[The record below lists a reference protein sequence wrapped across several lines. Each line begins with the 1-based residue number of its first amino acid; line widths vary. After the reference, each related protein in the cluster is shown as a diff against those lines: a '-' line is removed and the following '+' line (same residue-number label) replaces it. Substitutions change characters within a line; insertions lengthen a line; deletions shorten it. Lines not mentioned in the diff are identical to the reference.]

1 MPSIVWPLKKP
12 GKMLRRMTRV
22 LLILALATPIVELKA
37 AQFRDGTTVFDSPP
51 RLVEFVTTRD
61 RTNTT
66 RATYYITVNLLPETG
81 EPLKT
86 LTVSLT
92 EGRFNRLRYRLDE
105 IVVFQGDRQNR
116 GAFIPVESAE
126 YAENTQ
132 TLTIRLVEAVS
143 PGQLVTFG
151 IKPVRNPNRDGIYL
165 FNVTAAPAGDQPVF
179 QRVGTGRIHIYRPD
193 GRDPFDP

>member
-1 MPSIVWPLKKP
+1 MLSITWPLQQS
-12 GKMLRRMTRV
+12 GKILRQTTRA
-22 LLILALATPIVELKA
+22 LLVLALATPIVELQA
-37 AQFRDGTTVFDSPP
+37 AQLGDGTTVFDSPP
-51 RLVEFVTTRD
+51 RLVNFVTTRN

-66 RATYYITVNLLPETG
+66 RATYYITVNLLPEAG
-81 EPLKT
+81 ESLQT

-92 EGRFNRLRYRLDE
+92 EGRFNRLRYRLNE

-116 GAFIPVESAE
+116 GALIPVKSAE
-126 YAENTQ
+126 YVEDTQ
-132 TLTIRLVEAVS
+132 TLTIHLAEAAR

-165 FNVTAAPAGDQPVF
+165 FNVMAAPAGDQPVF

-193 GRDPFDP
+193 GRDPFDH